1 VKNVRSSAAI
11 ALASFL
17 ALGLTVFAQDDEN
30 DSLNRDY
37 EKDLPRI
44 APTEAADVQ
53 KTFEIDS
60 DYRIDLVA
68 AEPLVHDPIAMA
80 FDEQSRLFVVEMRG
94 YSERRDMDIG
104 AVRMLT
110 DNDGDGVYDTSDV
123 YIDGL
128 KWPTAVACYDDGIFV
143 AAPPNIHYFKDTD
156 GDGKADIKE
165 EVFTGF
171 GLGNVQGL
179 LNSFHWTLENRITGA
194 TSSSGGNITTPTN
207 PDAKPVAVRGRD
219 FAFNPK
225 TRKFEAVSGGA
236 QHGLTFDLDGNK
248 FICHNSNQMIQV
260 MYDDHYMARNP
271 YIAAPS
277 PKFSAAKEGAQAD
290 VFRISDIEPWRVI
303 RTRLRV
309 KGLVPGPTEGGKPS
323 GFFTSATGITVYKG
337 DAWPE
342 EARGQIIVA
351 DVGSNLVHRKKVT
364 SDGLTIMGERIDENK
379 EFLASTDN
387 WFRPVQFENGPDGAL
402 YVADMYREVIEHP
415 ASLPPLIKKF
425 LDLNSGYDRGRIYR
439 IVPKDYQQPKLP
451 NLGEADNATL
461 VTLLEHKNA
470 WHVETASRLL
480 YERQAKDVTVPL
492 QAMARLSESEHGRM
506 RALYVLAS
514 IDSLRLS
521 DVGHALNDVSPVVRT
536 HALKLSEPFLADSA
550 KVGRKIATLINDP
563 SLKVR
568 YQLAFTLGE
577 LPNPS
582 IHLNAFVALA
592 LKDGSDAWMRNA
604 LLSSLTQGSSGVLVA
619 LLNNES
625 FGGNG
630 DQRKFLEQLSM
641 LAGTTGQGDA
651 VKQVLDSAE
660 KLVTTNRDIAQ
671 SLVRGLIDGLQKAP
685 NSSAAQEV
693 LAQSDMA
700 KSIIDT
706 MKVNA
711 LKTVSDTK
719 QKEAARIAEVKAL
732 SLAPYSEVK
741 EAILPLLNGSPGMR
755 LAALRAL
762 RSYDDPEIA
771 PAVLQ
776 AWSGYTP
783 TAREAALELLLSKT
797 ASLNLLLD
805 AIEAGHFT
813 KTNIT
818 SNRVA
823 YLQAHSDKTIAE
835 RAKKLFVVQ
844 TSAELEAKL
853 ERYQAALKL
862 KGDVKAGRIIFEQR
876 CAQCHKVYDLGY
888 GLGPDLATMANRG
901 EESILV
907 NVIDPNREINPQYV
921 NFNIET
927 KNGDLLTG
935 VVDSET
941 STSVTLVRAGGLK
954 DTILRSNIVDIYSSD
969 LSIMPVGLDDGLSE
983 QDMADLIAFLMES
996 NKKEN

>member
-1 VKNVRSSAAI
+1 MKTVRSLM
-11 ALASFL
+11 ALTLTGLS
-17 ALGLTVFAQDDEN
+17 ALGLAANAQDDEN
-30 DSLNRDY
+30 DSLDRNY

-44 APTEAADVQ
+44 PATEPKDALG
-53 KTFEIDS
+53 TFEIDPN
-60 DYRIDLVA
+60 YRIELVA
-68 AEPLVHDPIAMA
+68 AEPLIHDPIAMA
-80 FDEQSRLFVVEMRG
+80 FDEQGRLFVVEMRG

-110 DNDGDGVYDTSDV
+110 DTDGDGVYDKSDV

-128 KWPTAVACYDDGIFV
+128 KWPTAVACYDGGIFV
-143 AAPPNIHYFKDTD
+143 AAPPSIHYFKDTD

-179 LNSFHWTLENRITGA
+179 LNSFHWTLDNRITGA
-194 TSSSGGNITTPTN
+194 TSSSGGNVVTLSN
-207 PDAKPVAVRGRD
+207 PDAKPVPVRGRD

-225 TRKFEAVSGGA
+225 TRKFEAVSGGG
-236 QHGLTFDLDGNK
+236 QHGLTFDMDGNK
-248 FICHNSNQMIQV
+248 FICHNSNQMMQV

-290 VFRISDIEPWRVI
+290 VFRISDVEPWRVI

-351 DVGSNLVHRKKVT
+351 DVGSNLVHRKKVST
-364 SDGLTIMGERIDENK
+364 EGVTIRGERIDEGK

-425 LDLNSGYDRGRIYR
+425 LDLNSGFDRGRIYR
-439 IVPKDYQQPKLP
+439 IVPKDYKQPKLP

-470 WHVETASRLL
+470 WHAETASRLL
-480 YERQAKDVTVPL
+480 YERQAKDAAVPL
-492 QAMARLSESEHGRM
+492 QAMARLSDSPHGRM

-514 IDSLRLS
+514 INSLRLS
-521 DVGHALNDVSPVVRT
+521 DVGHALNDESPVVRT
-536 HALKLSEPFLADSA
+536 HALKLSESFLADSA
-550 KVGRKIATLINDP
+550 KMGRKIATLVNDP

-582 IHLNAFVALA
+582 IHASAFVSLA
-592 LKDGSDAWMRNA
+592 TNDGNDSWMRNA
-604 LLSSLTQGSSGVLVA
+604 LLSSLTQGSSEVLVA
-619 LLNNES
+619 LLKDNT
-625 FGGNG
+625 FGTNG
-630 DQRKFLEQLSM
+630 DQRKFLEQLAM

-651 VKQVLDSAE
+651 VKQVVDSAE
-660 KLVTTNRDIAQ
+660 SLVETNRDVAQ
-671 SLVRGLIDGLQKAP
+671 GLVRGLIDGLQKAP
-685 NSSAAQEV
+685 NSADAQAV
-693 LAQSDMA
+693 LAQSDIA

-706 MKVNA
+706 MKANA
-711 LKTVSDTK
+711 LKTVADTK
-719 QKEAARIAEVKAL
+719 QKEAARIAAVKAL

-741 EAILPLLNGSPGMR
+741 EAIMPLLTQSPGMR

-771 PAVLQ
+771 PAVLG
-776 AWSGYTP
+776 AWSGFTP
-783 TAREAALELLLSKT
+783 TARAAALELLLSKT
-797 ASLNLLLD
+797 ASVNLLLD
-805 AIEAGHFT
+805 AVEAGRFA

-818 SNRVA
+818 SNRVT

-835 RAKKLFVVQ
+835 RAKKLFIVQ
-844 TSAELEAKL
+844 SSAELEAKL
-853 ERYQAALKL
+853 EEYQASLKL
-862 KGDVKAGRIIFEQR
+862 KGDAKAGRITFEQR

-927 KNGDLLTG
+927 KNGDILTG
-935 VVDSET
+935 VIDSET

-954 DTILRSNIVDIYSSD
+954 DTVLRSNIADIFSSD
-969 LSIMPVGLDDGLSE
+969 LSIMPVGLDDGLSV